1 MLLEW
6 LVNKF
11 GRGSKWT
18 WEDSK
23 TIVDEVEREADIKV
37 ETVSY
42 SDSELNRMTKAELE
56 NLGREYGVELD
67 RRKKKATL
75 VEEIKSVVP
84 CK

>member
-56 NLGREYGVELD
+56 TLGREHGVELD

>member
-67 RRKKKATL
+67 RRKKKAML